1 MAAADRGKLISVI
14 IPVYNAEAYLGQ
26 CLDSVAGQT
35 YTNLEIICVDDGS
48 TDRSPEILGA
58 YARRDSR
65 FRIIHEENQGESHAR
80 NAGLSVAAGAYITF
94 VDNDDWIEPDMYER
108 LMELAAGRGL
118 DLAAGG
124 WYKERPGSDGQWTS
138 ERVVNE
144 GRVREGV
151 IDRDL
156 LLHYLYE
163 RDRYRGFSY
172 MWNKLYRRTI
182 LQDEKGNIR
191 LFREDL
197 KLGGD
202 VIYLA
207 EAALRAERSQYLD
220 RPFYHYRIR
229 EKSGS
234 HTESLQSY
242 RDWIRSYEITIE
254 LYQANRV
261 DQDILDYL
269 VRFMGYHASEA
280 AGIAIRQKNAAEL
293 AYFQRIMQDCSD
305 CYIRLNQ
312 EHPDWIEQYRR
323 RMETSL

>member
-1 MAAADRGKLISVI
+1 MAAAGRGKLISVI

-124 WYKERPGSDGQWTS
+124 WYKERPCSEGQWVS

-182 LQDEKGNIR
+182 LQDESGKIR

-202 VIYLA
+202 VLYLA

-234 HTESLQSY
+234 HTESLQSF
-242 RDWIRSYEITIE
+242 RDWIRSYEITIA
-254 LYQANRV
+254 LYQDHHIEQAV
-261 DQDILDYL
+261 LDYL